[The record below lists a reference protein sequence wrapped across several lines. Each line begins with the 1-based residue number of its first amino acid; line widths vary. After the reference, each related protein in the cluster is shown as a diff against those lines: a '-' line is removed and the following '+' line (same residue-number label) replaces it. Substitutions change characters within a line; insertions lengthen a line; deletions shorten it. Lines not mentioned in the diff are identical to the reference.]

1 MNINKSIYGVFVAG
15 LLAVG
20 TPTGVSAQEAGE
32 AAALEE
38 DELVLEEIIVTGR
51 KREEL
56 LRDVPVAITTFSQD
70 YLVESGITNLQKLYE
85 ATPGLTFDTAH
96 GDRNSSQPAIR
107 GIQSNRVLST
117 LQKVSSF
124 VDGIPMS
131 GQVASLTFAGIDQ
144 VEVYRGPQSAAFGR
158 ATFAGAINYTTSDA
172 TEEFEGQ
179 IQARTSNLDD
189 NELGISISGPLGDK
203 LGYRLTFIA
212 DEFTGPDEWTANN
225 GAKMGTEE
233 TKTFIA
239 KLNFEFSEKVYGE
252 VIYMWVE
259 QDDTYGPF
267 NRLDPADCNYDG
279 DSGIFLR
286 TGGRFLELPS
296 GAWDCDVH
304 GTPLRR
310 NHDALGQFTAA
321 YDDHID
327 EYTAAAPDADTNGD
341 GIVSL
346 EEYLA
351 QTTPAFGT
359 FEQALQGQT
368 MQPRVVNERQRI
380 QGTLNFEI
388 GDNGHLLQILGMTN
402 EEDFNRWFDA
412 DRSDAHPVFFMNNIY
427 MAGLLTM
434 LAGTTSQPSTED
446 YAEVRWV
453 SPSDHRFRYM
463 LSAAYYAYDY
473 RIEVFSNWGAREYG
487 LTHPD
492 GTEISALRNIVIGQG
507 MTNVGAAFGLQ
518 YDWTDRT
525 TLSFEGRWQN
535 DENCGEDAVVEGKLC
550 QEADSFAPRLA
561 FNTAITD
568 NHNVYGQI
576 SQGTNPGGV
585 NLAYIDPNIEY
596 SLAVAR
602 GDIPVPDVPGAVNAG
617 VTYNGQDGNPPP
629 AVDYMPSD
637 WTSYEE
643 EELTNF
649 EIGAKGR
656 FGSGR
661 GSYELALFY
670 MDWDNVLDR
679 RILDW
684 NDDTEGGWNEGY
696 WNDYIEAHTYLNEGD
711 AIIKGLEF
719 SSRFNISDIW
729 SIEGNLTL
737 LDATYDNY
745 CAPQATEYFTSDTP
759 PLTNVLPILTREE
772 DGVLV
777 ACGVVDGNKL
787 PRIAD
792 FSGFLRVAA
801 DLPNEIFGFTP
812 RFNADVL
819 YEGSHY
825 DDPLNLIKRNS
836 VTTLNLAAM
845 FVHPK
850 LTLRFFVNNV
860 TDEEEPRSLGWGT
873 FLTDNANPTVRPA
886 MAASWEVL
894 PRRPREYGITA
905 IYRFGNN

>member
-1 MNINKSIYGVFVAG
+1 MNKHQSIFGAVIAA

-20 TPTGVSAQEAGE
+20 SPTGVCAQEGVA
-32 AAALEE
+32 
-38 DELVLEEIIVTGR
+38 EEIDEITVTGR
-51 KREEL
+51 KREESL
-56 LRDVPVAITTFSQD
+56 KDVPVAISAFSQAD
-70 YLVESGITNLQKLYE
+70 LVEQGITNLQKLYE

-96 GDRNSSQPAIR
+96 GDRNSSQPAVR
-107 GIQSNRVLST
+107 GVQSTRVLST
-117 LQKVSSF
+117 LQKVTSF
-124 VDGIPMS
+124 VDGIPMA

-158 ATFAGAINYTTSDA
+158 ATFAGAINYSTADA
-172 TEEFEGQ
+172 PEQFEGK
-179 IQARTSNLDD
+179 IQGRMSSLYD

-203 LGYRLTFIA
+203 LGYRLTYIA

-225 GAKMGTEE
+225 GAKLGTED
-233 TKTFIA
+233 TKTVIA
-239 KLNFEFSEKVYGE
+239 KLNFEFSDRVDGE
-252 VIYMWVE
+252 LIYMWVE

-267 NRLDPADCNYDG
+267 NRLDPAADCSYEG
-279 DSGIFLR
+279 DSGLFVR

-296 GAWDCDVH
+296 GAWDCDVY

-310 NHDALGQFTAA
+310 NHDAIGQFTAA

-327 EYTAAAPDADTNGD
+327 EYTAAAPGADTNGD

-359 FEQALQGQT
+359 FEQALLGQT
-368 MQPRVVNERQRI
+368 MEPRVVNKRQRI

-388 GDNGHLLQILGMTN
+388 GDGHLLQILGMTN

-453 SPSDHRFRYM
+453 SPSDNRFRYM

-492 GTEISALRNIVIGQG
+492 GSEISALRNIVIGQG

-525 TLSFEGRWQN
+525 TFSFEGRWQN

-561 FNTAITD
+561 FNTAIND
-568 NHNVYGQI
+568 NHNIYGQI
-576 SQGTNPGGV
+576 AQGTNPGGV
-585 NLAYIDPNIEY
+585 NLAYIDPNIVD

-617 VTYNGQDGNPPP
+617 VLYNGQDGNPPP
-629 AVDYMPSD
+629 AVDYMADD
-637 WTSYEE
+637 WKYYEE

-656 FGSGR
+656 FGNGR
-661 GSYELALFY
+661 GTYEVALFY

-696 WNDYIEAHTYLNEGD
+696 WNDYVEAHTYLNEGD
-711 AIIKGLEF
+711 AVIKGLEF
-719 SSRFNISDIW
+719 SSRYHITDIW
-729 SIEGNLTL
+729 SVEGNLTL

-745 CAPQATEYFTSDTP
+745 CAPQATEYFTSNTP
-759 PLTNVLPILTREE
+759 PLETVLPILTREE

-792 FSGFLRVAA
+792 ISGMLRVAA
-801 DLPNEIFGFTP
+801 DLPNEIWGFHP
-812 RFNADVL
+812 RFDARVL

-836 VTTLNLAAM
+836 VTTLNLAAI

-850 LTLRFFVNNV
+850 LTLRFFINNV
-860 TDEEEPRSLGWGT
+860 TDEQEPRSLGWGT
-873 FLTDNANPTVRPA
+873 FLTDNANPTIRPSQ
-886 MAASWEVL
+886 AASWSVL
-894 PRRPREYGITA
+894 PRRPREYGLTL